1 MENVAKGLVALA
13 VLSFIGAAL
22 AAGLMGGALM
32 GFPAES
38 FSRACS
44 NLALI
49 SIALM
54 LMGKG
59 QSSIP
64 PPGA

>member
-13 VLSFIGAAL
+13 ALSFIVAVL
-22 AAGLMGGALM
+22 AGLTGGVLM
-32 GFPAES
+32 GIPAES

-44 NLALI
+44 NLALVA
-49 SIALM
+49 IAVM

-59 QSSIP
+59 QSST
-64 PPGA
+64 PGV

>member
-13 VLSFIGAAL
+13 VLSFIVAAL
-22 AAGLMGGALM
+22 TALMGGFLM

-44 NLALI
+44 NLALLA
-49 SIALM
+49 IAVM
-54 LMGKG
+54 LMGSKG
-59 QSSIP
+59 QAATP
-64 PPGA
+64 EA

>member
-13 VLSFIGAAL
+13 ALSFIVAVL
-22 AAGLMGGALM
+22 ASLMGGGALM
-32 GFPAES
+32 GVPAES

-44 NLALI
+44 NLALVAI
-49 SIALM
+49 VVM

-59 QSSIP
+59 QAAT
-64 PPGA
+64 PGD

>member
-22 AAGLMGGALM
+22 AGLMGGALM

-38 FSRACS
+38 FSRAC
-44 NLALI
+44 NNFALLA
-49 SIALM
+49 IALM
-54 LMGKG
+54 LMGSKG
-59 QSSIP
+59 QAP
-64 PPGA
+64 TPGA

>member
-13 VLSFIGAAL
+13 ALTFVIAVL
-22 AAGLMGGALM
+22 AGLMGGDIM

-44 NLALI
+44 NLALVA
-49 SIALM
+49 IALM

-59 QSSIP
+59 QAAT
-64 PPGA
+64 PGG

>member
-13 VLSFIGAAL
+13 VLAFISAVV
-22 AAGLMGGALM
+22 AGLMGGALM

-44 NLALI
+44 NLALVA
-49 SIALM
+49 IAVM
-54 LMGKG
+54 LMGGKG
-59 QSSIP
+59 QSST
-64 PPGA
+64 PGV

>member
-13 VLSFIGAAL
+13 VLPLSGAVGAS
-22 AAGLMGGALM
+22 LMGGDLM

-44 NLALI
+44 NLALVA
-49 SIALM
+49 IALM
-54 LMGKG
+54 LMGKE
-59 QSSIP
+59 QATT
-64 PPGA
+64 PGG

>member
-13 VLSFIGAAL
+13 ALSFIAAVL
-22 AAGLMGGALM
+22 ASLMGGALM

-44 NLALI
+44 NLALVA
-49 SIALM
+49 IALM
-54 LMGKG
+54 LMGSKG
-59 QSSIP
+59 P
-64 PPGA
+64 AATPGG

>member
-13 VLSFIGAAL
+13 AL
-22 AAGLMGGALM
+22 AFVIGVFVGLMGGSLM

-44 NLALI
+44 NLALVA
-49 SIALM
+49 IAVM

-59 QSSIP
+59 QSST
-64 PPGA
+64 PGV

>member
-13 VLSFIGAAL
+13 ALSFIGAVL
-22 AAGLMGGALM
+22 ASLMGGALM

-59 QSSIP
+59 QSST
-64 PPGA
+64 PGV

>member
-22 AAGLMGGALM
+22 AGLMGGALM

-59 QSSIP
+59 QSSTP

>member
-13 VLSFIGAAL
+13 VLSFIGAVL
-22 AAGLMGGALM
+22 AGLMGGALM

-44 NLALI
+44 NLALVA
-49 SIALM
+49 IAVMLM
-54 LMGKG
+54 GMGKG
-59 QSSIP
+59 QSST
-64 PPGA
+64 PGV

>member
-13 VLSFIGAAL
+13 ALSFIVAVL
-22 AAGLMGGALM
+22 ASLMGGGVLM
-32 GFPAES
+32 GIPAES

-44 NLALI
+44 NLALVA
-49 SIALM
+49 IAVM

-59 QSSIP
+59 PSST
-64 PPGA
+64 PGA

>member
-1 MENVAKGLVALA
+1 MENIAKGLVALA
-13 VLSFIGAAL
+13 ALTFIGAVL
-22 AAGLMGGALM
+22 ASLTGGDLM

-38 FSRACS
+38 FSRACG

-49 SIALM
+49 AIALM

-59 QSSIP
+59 QAAT
-64 PPGA
+64 PGG

>member
-13 VLSFIGAAL
+13 VLTLIGAVL
-22 AAGLMGGALM
+22 ASLMGGDLM

-44 NLALI
+44 NLALVA
-49 SIALM
+49 IAVM

-59 QSSIP
+59 QSTSS
-64 PPGA
+64 GV

>member
-13 VLSFIGAAL
+13 ALSFIVAVL
-22 AAGLMGGALM
+22 AGLTGGVLM
-32 GFPAES
+32 GIPAES

-44 NLALI
+44 NLALVA
-49 SIALM
+49 IAVM

-59 QSSIP
+59 QSST
-64 PPGA
+64 PGA